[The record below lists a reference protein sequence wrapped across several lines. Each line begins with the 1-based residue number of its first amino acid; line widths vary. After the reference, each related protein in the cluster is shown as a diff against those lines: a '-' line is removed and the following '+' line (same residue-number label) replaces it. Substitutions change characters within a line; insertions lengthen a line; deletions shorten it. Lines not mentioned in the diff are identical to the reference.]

1 MTNVAV
7 HGLPQKNSRQKEK
20 GHRLGAYSFHDLWWI
35 ITCTVGAA
43 PASSPA
49 VMASSAAAAPTAWTA
64 SLRHFGNGRFVQ
76 RSNRTSV
83 AVSCSSLRSSLA
95 LQHKSVAGLSDGRAW
110 SALCYIF
117 DTRKVHA
124 SSISRMKGDFANE
137 SFRAP
142 VKARFAFQLANHSFN
157 DSRAEALTRGHLH
170 CWAAHLPPAK
180 S

>member
-124 SSISRMKGDFANE
+124 K
-137 SFRAP
+137 
-142 VKARFAFQLANHSFN
+142 FN
-157 DSRAEALTRGHLH
+157 FTHEG
-170 CWAAHLPPAK
+170 
-180 S
+180 